1 MATRGEA
8 PVSFGS
14 KCTAVKLPSN
24 LDCFGPDYF
33 GLSKP
38 TCHPMMADV
47 HADVSSAAA
56 EVYAASVA
64 VNEFLHLS
72 YASSELGIDFPVPIP
87 LEVDNQTAIHFS
99 KGTTQ
104 RSKLKHIDARQAWVE
119 ALRDDNIV
127 TLSWVPT
134 QENLADLNSKL
145 LPVARFETLRAR
157 ILHPKMLPSLQSVAV
172 TAASA

>member
-1 MATRGEA
+1 M
-8 PVSFGS
+8 PFGS